1 MSKTLLVLTSIL
13 LTNSTAIR
21 AEHRVGLLI
30 DNHLI
35 LREDGTRVVD
45 NLTRVSQTFGLY
57 GFRTITAKNLD
68 SKSLETQIRQFLRS
82 TPTNS
87 TAILYYRGQA
97 SAGNYKGQ
105 QEITLAGSN
114 TETNDARHVGYTGF
128 GIERIFRVYSESA
141 GAIQLILLVDANL
154 EKGLHFNIDVP
165 AGITI
170 LLLPPDS
177 LQHAKLAA
185 QRDLISELISQV
197 SPAVVARD
205 TNAVVKSKGT
215 PVTSPP
221 DKLVAGK
228 NAGDEW
234 VNKQGMIFCWCP
246 PGKFTMGS
254 PAKEPGRHSDETLT
268 EVTIAS
274 GFWISKYELTL
285 RNNPRGAPPRG
296 SLTKHKL
303 DPISKVHYDDG
314 KHMIQKTLNQQLA
327 VSGWKYD
334 LPTEQQ
340 WEYAARAGTR
350 TTYSFGENPNSLPLY
365 GNFADKSYYQS
376 GDIFANQA
384 SDSLNDGFSYLAP
397 VGSFKPNLW
406 GLHDIHG
413 NLAEWCK
420 DNVTRGGSWAST
432 PQNTRSAHRH
442 LFGSRD
448 QYNFLGYRIV
458 INRE

>member
-1 MSKTLLVLTSIL
+1 
-13 LTNSTAIR
+13 
-21 AEHRVGLLI
+21 
-30 DNHLI
+30 
-35 LREDGTRVVD
+35 
-45 NLTRVSQTFGLY
+45 
-57 GFRTITAKNLD
+57 
-68 SKSLETQIRQFLRS
+68 
-82 TPTNS
+82 
-87 TAILYYRGQA
+87 
-97 SAGNYKGQ
+97 
-105 QEITLAGSN
+105 
-114 TETNDARHVGYTGF
+114 
-128 GIERIFRVYSESA
+128 
-141 GAIQLILLVDANL
+141 
-154 EKGLHFNIDVP
+154 
-165 AGITI
+165 
-170 LLLPPDS
+170 
-177 LQHAKLAA
+177 
-185 QRDLISELISQV
+185 
-197 SPAVVARD
+197 
-205 TNAVVKSKGT
+205 
-215 PVTSPP
+215 
-221 DKLVAGK
+221 
-228 NAGDEW
+228 
-234 VNKQGMIFCWCP
+234 
-246 PGKFTMGS
+246 
-254 PAKEPGRHSDETLT
+254 
-268 EVTIAS
+268 
-274 GFWISKYELTL
+274 
-285 RNNPRGAPPRG
+285 
-296 SLTKHKL
+296 
-303 DPISKVHYDDG
+303 
-314 KHMIQKTLNQQLA
+314 MIQKTLNQQLA